1 MIKIRWTGPD
11 QYSHEY
17 GTLMAGRE
25 LIVPADVG
33 RAWIRDGWA
42 EEIKAPE
49 AKAKKSK
56 TADTFDNR
64 IGG

>member
-1 MIKIRWTGPD
+1 MMKIRWTGPD

-17 GTLMAGRE
+17 GTLMTGME
-25 LIVPADVG
+25 LEVRADVG

-42 EEIKAPE
+42 EEVKPE

-56 TADTFDNR
+56 TADTSDDR
-64 IGG
+64 LGG